1 MLRVLLICL
10 FILIFD
16 EFTYVNDVLLFL
28 EFLSSNVYLFLG
40 RHVTFICT
48 IIHKHT
54 KFMYVMYEIFHKEIT
69 G

>member
-1 MLRVLLICL
+1 MLSVLLISL

-54 KFMYVMYEIFHKEIT
+54 EFMYVM
-69 G
+69 